1 MSFRLKPECHGE
13 REEIMGEARCPACG
27 VDLNAGATPL
37 HSIVI
42 CARCCAALLWDGT
55 FSVAT
60 TEQLERLSERD
71 RRRLD
76 TLVAAQRARNGS
88 PLPN

>member
-1 MSFRLKPECHGE
+1 
-13 REEIMGEARCPACG
+13 MGEARCPACG
-27 VDLNAGATPL
+27 VELHAGTTPL

-60 TEQLERLSERD
+60 TEQLERLSEQD